1 MKIASTRT
9 AILYLTAVF
18 VVGLVI
24 GGVGGFTAGF
34 IYKFKLPS
42 GPKWEAKV
50 FGELKEKLKLRADQ
64 ESEAKAA
71 VHDMAQD
78 ILGAFQ
84 DLASTSSNA
93 VVKCQ
98 HRLEPMLDA
107 TQRAA
112 LSNIVSE
119 GFSKNKQGTE

>member
-1 MKIASTRT
+1 MKIASTRK
-9 AILYLTAVF
+9 AVLYLTAVF

-24 GGVGGFTAGF
+24 GGLAGFTAGA

-42 GPKWEAKV
+42 GTEWEAKV
-50 FGELKEKLKLRADQ
+50 FRDLRTKLKLRADQ

-71 VHDMAQD
+71 VHEMTQD
-78 ILGAFQ
+78 IVGAFK
-84 DLASTSSNA
+84 DLALTSSNA

-98 HRLEPMLDA
+98 HRLEPMLDV

-112 LSNIVSE
+112 LSNIVAE
-119 GFSKNKQGTE
+119 GASKNKQ

>member
-1 MKIASTRT
+1 MKIASTRR
-9 AILYLTAVF
+9 AVLYLTAVF
-18 VVGLVI
+18 VVGLII

-42 GPKWEAKV
+42 GPELEAKV
-50 FGELKEKLKLRADQ
+50 FKDLKEKLKLRSDQ
-64 ESEAKAA
+64 ETEGRAA

-78 ILGAFQ
+78 IVGAFK
-84 DLASTSSNA
+84 DLAHTSSNA

-98 HRLEPMLDA
+98 RRLEPMLDA